1 MLFSSFSIGNLFRI
15 FSLVAN
21 QRDYQFRCNFSFA
34 WFSSVENKSLVVNKS
49 VINQSICVFSHS
61 GGMLL
66 IKKYNMLNNFTTP
79 MMIELFTKVKKIYY
93 YFFIIP
99 STTVARL

>member
-1 MLFSSFSIGNLFRI
+1 MLFSSFSIGNRFRF

-21 QRDYQFRCNFSFA
+21 QGNYQFRCNFSFA
-34 WFSSVENKSLVVNKS
+34 WFSSVENKSLVENKS
-49 VINQSICVFSHS
+49 GIHQSICVFFHS

-66 IKKYNMLNNFTTP
+66 IKKYNMLKKFITP
-79 MMIELFTKVKKIYY
+79 MVELFTKVENIYF

-99 STTVARL
+99 SETVARL